1 MTDQEKKDFLTAF
14 GNRVRKY
21 RTEKQMSL
29 DELARKCGYTSDNAR
44 SSIQKIE
51 SGKSDVP
58 ASKIRMIAK
67 ALEIPIGAIMGWNDE
82 FDQLFD
88 TEKLSAEVN
97 IYEEIEKH
105 FGKTTSEAVTTYI
118 QLDLEDQAEIRGE
131 MKQMMKSEKYAI
143 QKESAEGKAI

>member
-1 MTDQEKKDFLTAF
+1 MTNKEKQDFLIAF
-14 GNRVRKY
+14 GNRVREY
-21 RTEKQMSL
+21 RTQKQMSL

-67 ALEIPIGAIMGWNDE
+67 ALDVPISAIMGWVEE
-82 FDQLFD
+82 FDQRFD

-97 IYEEIEKH
+97 IFEELEKH
-105 FGKTTSEAVTTYI
+105 FGKTASESFALYT
-118 QLDLEDQAEIRGE
+118 QLDSDDQGEIRGE
-131 MKQMMKSEKYAI
+131 MKQMLKGDKYAI
-143 QKESAEGKAI
+143 QKESSSGKAI